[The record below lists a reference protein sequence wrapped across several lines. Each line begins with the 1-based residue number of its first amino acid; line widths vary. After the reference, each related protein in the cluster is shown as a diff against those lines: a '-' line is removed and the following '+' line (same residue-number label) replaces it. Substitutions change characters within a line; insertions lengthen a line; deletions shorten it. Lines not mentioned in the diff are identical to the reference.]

1 MYKFTDEDRRVIEEA
16 RKKNQNK
23 RVEKRLYA
31 LLLKADGMS
40 SQEVGKKVDFHP
52 AYITELI
59 SKYRKGGIGA
69 LVENHY
75 PGNRRNL
82 TYAEEEEILKP
93 FKEKADKGE
102 LVDVAEIAAVY
113 VEKVGHSI
121 GSGQIYR
128 VLHRHGWRK
137 VMPRGR
143 HPKKANEEAI
153 AASKKLTIVS
163 RASDIM

>member
-1 MYKFTDEDRRVIEEA
+1 MYKFTDEERKTIEEA
-16 RKKNQNK
+16 RRKNRNK
-23 RVEKRLYA
+23 NVEKRLLA
-31 LLLKADGMS
+31 LSLRASGMS
-40 SQEVGKKVDFHP
+40 SKQVAEKVGFHP

-59 SKYRKGGIGA
+59 SKFRKGGIGA

-82 TYAEEEEILKP
+82 TFAEEEELLRP
-93 FKEKADKGE
+93 FKEQAEAGQ
-102 LVDVAEIAAVY
+102 LVSVSEIAEAY

-128 VLHRHGWRK
+128 VLKRHGWRK
-137 VMPRGR
+137 VMPRGQ

-153 AASKKLTIVS
+153 EASKKLTRMS
-163 RASDIM
+163 KS